1 MKMCFVLAS
10 VSVSITQISIIL
22 TGFISVAIIAKIL
35 LISLRMWADGEEFQ
49 AILLKIKKYIW
60 LAIVML
66 TTRSIL
72 SIIKSY
78 FK

>member
-35 LISLRMWADGEEFQ
+35 LISLRMWAD
-49 AILLKIKKYIW
+49 
-60 LAIVML
+60 
-66 TTRSIL
+66 
-72 SIIKSY
+72 
-78 FK
+78 